1 MGEGAF
7 GERPTVLLDVGGE
20 DPVPELT
27 YSGAKL
33 GGSVH
38 SGARFGKG
46 ARLAGSNALATP
58 APIDPTVEA
67 ERVAGI

>member
-7 GERPTVLLDVGGE
+7 GKWPTILLDVRGE
-20 DPVPELT
+20 DPVSALT
-27 YSGAKL
+27 YSGAKP

-46 ARLAGSNALATP
+46 AGLAGSNALATP
-58 APIDPTVEA
+58 APIDPTAEA
-67 ERVAGI
+67 EGMAGI